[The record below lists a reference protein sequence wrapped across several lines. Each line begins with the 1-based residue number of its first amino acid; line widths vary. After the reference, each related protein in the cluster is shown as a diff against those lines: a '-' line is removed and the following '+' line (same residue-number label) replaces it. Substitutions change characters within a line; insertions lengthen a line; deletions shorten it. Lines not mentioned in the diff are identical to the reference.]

1 MKEIEILKREI
12 DKLKEEIIIKE
23 TILNNIIEEAN

>member
-12 DKLKEEIIIKE
+12 DKLKEEIKIKE